1 MSSSL
6 ILIPI
11 VVVALIVVAVI
22 GGERLRALRMALL
35 AGLAAF
41 SGFGFLASFEPTE
54 HAALF
59 RILYGLTGMAALI
72 GMGLLVARRP
82 RQS

>member
-6 ILIPI
+6 ILVPI
-11 VVVALIVVAVI
+11 VVVVLIVFAFM
-22 GGERLRALRMALL
+22 GGEQMRVLRIALL

-41 SGFGFLASFEPTE
+41 CGFGFLAAFEPSE

-59 RILYGLTGMAALI
+59 RILYGVTGTVALAGI
-72 GMGLLVARRP
+72 TLLVARRS